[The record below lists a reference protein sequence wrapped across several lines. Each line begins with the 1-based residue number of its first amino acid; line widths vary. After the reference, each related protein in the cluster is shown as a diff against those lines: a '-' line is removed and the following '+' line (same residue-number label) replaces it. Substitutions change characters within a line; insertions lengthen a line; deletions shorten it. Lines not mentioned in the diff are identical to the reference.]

1 VQKELALSEISK
13 AGEKCVRLFETI
25 LGLTPDFSWIPQ
37 KRMAFENK

>member
-25 LGLTPDFSWIPQ
+25 LGLTPDFSRTTSE
-37 KRMAFENK
+37 KNGV